1 VTDVARDIGKHEAQI
16 EALQQDVHAMRED
29 LTEIKALLNQTKGG
43 MRVLIGVG
51 SIGGAVGAALVKFI
65 AMLKGA

>member
-1 VTDVARDIGKHEAQI
+1 MARDIGKHEAQI

>member
-1 VTDVARDIGKHEAQI
+1 MTDVARDIGKHEAQI